1 MQPNTFHLGQRERTW
16 LVPDRVGHRQP
27 TQIMNQRRPPDQPDV
42 GQSHSWCGGPGQIG
56 HSARVADG
64 ERGLEVGEVTDRAE
78 RGVDLVATQHS
89 T

>member
-1 MQPNTFHLGQRERTW
+1 MLLDGDRSQPRENRRTGEHPLGQVRMQPNTFHLGQRERTW

-64 ERGLEVGEVTDRAE
+64 
-78 RGVDLVATQHS
+78 
-89 T
+89 